1 MSISSPTDI
10 HNTGMD
16 ESSLI
21 HRISQHDQNALS
33 ELYELTVSRVYGLA
47 MRVLRN
53 TSDAE
58 EVVSD
63 VYLQIW
69 HKAQSFEISR
79 GSVAAW
85 MNTLT
90 WSRAMDRLRKTKRDF
105 MKDAL
110 HPEDLDV
117 SYTECEGLSI
127 EQMAESWSNAKTIQA
142 AFQELSEIQRR
153 VLRLAYTDDLSHQDI
168 ATTLSLPLGTV
179 KSHVKRG
186 LSALRTVLMVQE

>member
-1 MSISSPTDI
+1 MTIASSDIEPT
-10 HNTGMD
+10 TTS
-16 ESSLI
+16 EAALI
-21 HRISQHDQNALS
+21 HRISQRDQSALN
-33 ELYELTVSRVYGLA
+33 ELYELSVSRVYGLA
-47 MRVLRN
+47 VRVLRN
-53 TSDAE
+53 TADAE

-69 HKAQSFEISR
+69 DKAQSFEITR

-105 MKDAL
+105 IKDAL
-110 HPEDLDV
+110 HPEDLDAT
-117 SYTECEGLSI
+117 YTDCEGLSI

-142 AFQELSEIQRR
+142 AFQELSEIQQR

-186 LSALRTVLMVQE
+186 LSALRTVLMMQE

>member
-1 MSISSPTDI
+1 MSSSLPADNQNI
-10 HNTGMD
+10 AAN

-21 HRISQHDQNALS
+21 HRISQRDQNALS
-33 ELYELTVSRVYGLA
+33 ELYQLTVSRVYGLA

-53 TSDAE
+53 ASDAE

-69 HKAQSFEISR
+69 DKAESFEIGR

-85 MNTLT
+85 MNTMA
-90 WSRAMDRLRKTKRDF
+90 WSRAMDRLRKTRRDF
-105 MKDAL
+105 MKDAM
-110 HPEDLDV
+110 HPEDLEAT
-117 SYTECEGLSI
+117 YIECEGLSI

-142 AFQELSEIQRR
+142 AFRELSEIQQR

-168 ATTLSLPLGTV
+168 ATTLGLPLGTV

-186 LSALRTVLMVQE
+186 LSALRTVLIVQE